1 MDGTVTYQCNSE
13 RRFLPPPA
21 SVIQFLSTLADHRV
35 EAEQIQNGD
44 DAEYAVFNDKSAVSL
59 FIDHRQTG
67 FAGSFDN
74 KIPYMDNA
82 VDYAEQL

>member
-13 RRFLPPPA
+13 RRFQPSPA
-21 SVIQFLSTLADHRV
+21 SAIQFLSILADHRV
-35 EAEQIQNGD
+35 KAEQIQNGD
-44 DAEYAVFNDKSAVSL
+44 DAEYAVFNDKSAGSL

-67 FAGSFDN
+67 IAGSFDN